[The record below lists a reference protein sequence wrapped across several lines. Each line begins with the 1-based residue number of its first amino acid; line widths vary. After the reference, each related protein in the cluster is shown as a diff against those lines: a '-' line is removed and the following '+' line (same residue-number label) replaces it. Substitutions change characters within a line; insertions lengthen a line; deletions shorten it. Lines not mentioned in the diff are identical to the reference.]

1 MASAAPVVFPKND
14 NRPSKSAQPV
24 GVWLRFTAGERVAD
38 RRNYFFLAG
47 LAAFAPSLALVD
59 LGAAVSFLAAAGFL
73 SAISV
78 APLIAVQLENRSC
91 PALAPTVAAIGC
103 SPLRRGCIVPD
114 QHTLRLGFTLQH
126 FIYRLWKVLSIGNP
140 YDLSCCREYFCP
152 NSIAPERPTQRKS
165 ESRLKPDLNTLK

>member
-1 MASAAPVVFPKND
+1 MRAGICCEGGIPKND
-14 NRPSKSAQPV
+14 NRPSKTAQPV

-38 RRNYFFLAG
+38 RRIYFFLAG

-59 LGAAVSFLAAAGFL
+59 LGAAVSFLTAAGFL

-78 APLIAVQLENRSC
+78 APLIAVRLENRSW

-140 YDLSCCREYFCP
+140 YDLSCCREYFRP
-152 NSIAPERPTQRKS
+152 NSMALENAPQRKS
-165 ESRLKPDLNTLK
+165 KS